1 MQPHLISIVLN
12 GQVTQIAA
20 RQSVFDL
27 LRSLEIDASG
37 VAVEINRSI
46 VRKNDWPS
54 VIVPA
59 GAQVEI
65 VQFVGG
71 G

>member
-1 MQPHLISIVLN
+1 MAISIYLN
-12 GQVTQIAA
+12 GEHRPATEGQTILE
-20 RQSVFDL
+20 L
-27 LRSLEIDASG
+27 LRSLEIDPQR
-37 VAVEINRSI
+37 VAIEMDRRI
-46 VRKNDWPS
+46 VKQPNWNS
-54 VIVPA
+54 TELHE